1 MQRTTPLSSPAS
13 MRFTGYDGVQIQ
25 AWDYGGEGPVVL
37 LCHCTGGVSRLWDPV
52 VAAMGPGARYIAVDT
67 RGHGGS
73 DKPHDC
79 EAYRWD
85 FSGRDLLAVLD
96 ALGQGPGLSAI
107 GHSAGGAHIVHAELL
122 RPGQFSR
129 AILIDP
135 IIGPAGPLAAGGKS
149 LAEGARRRKTRF
161 SSREQARERLLKKP
175 PMLTWSE
182 AAVEAYLAHG
192 LEEDGPEVVLRCPG
206 VIEAWCYEQRSAY
219 DVFDRLGEVQTK
231 VLLVSGDHS
240 PLFPLVEAQNRRLP
254 HAAIRVLPEAGH
266 FAPQERPEAF
276 AAIAREWLF
285 L

>member
-1 MQRTTPLSSPAS
+1 MQSLCSPAS
-13 MRFTGYDGVQIQ
+13 VRILGYNGVRIQ

-52 VAAMGPGARYIAVDT
+52 VAAMGPGARFVSVDT

-73 DKPHDC
+73 DKPHDS

-96 ALGQGPGLSAI
+96 TLEQGSGLRAI

-135 IIGPAGPLAAGGKS
+135 IIGPAGPLAEGGKS

-161 SSREQARERLLKKP
+161 ASRSEARERLQKKP
-175 PMLTWSE
+175 PMQSWAES
-182 AAVEAYLAHG
+182 AFEAYLAHG
-192 LEEDGPEVVLRCPG
+192 LEEDGAEVVLRCPG
-206 VIEAWCYEQRSAY
+206 AIEAWCYEQRSAY
-219 DVFDRLGEVQTK
+219 DVFERLGEVQTE
-231 VLLVSGDHS
+231 VLLVSGGHS
-240 PLFPLVEAQNRRLP
+240 PLLPLVEAQNRRLP
-254 HAAIRVLPEAGH
+254 RAAIRLIPGTGH
-266 FAPQERPEAF
+266 FAPQEQPEAL
-276 AAIAREWLF
+276 AAIAREWL
-285 L
+285 LE